1 VKLKLGTKIASC
13 FVLILI
19 MALFMGLSAFL
30 SFKNIN
36 NNIEEVDVADQ
47 ILITNMKIDNAVT
60 TAASAVRGF
69 ILYGDEK
76 CYVQA
81 EDALKSALELENQL
95 LETVSDEKKESVK
108 GLINNTTKY
117 GDSFTNEVTPLIRLY
132 NKALA
137 EGKKEQADAYWV
149 EFNSIAT
156 NDRAMTD
163 QIGKIVDEMAS
174 ENEQIVNAKLLATKE
189 QASSTINVNL
199 IIAVVSIV
207 ISILLAIFLTKMI
220 RNPIQKMVIG
230 ARKIADGDFTGR
242 VEFNLQDEIGDLD
255 KGIKQIKENF
265 KEIILSLKNS
275 SDHLMDSSQQL
286 AAQAQQTTAGA
297 TETAST
303 MNEIATTVDNMSQ
316 NTQTVSQQ
324 ANLASQHADK
334 GNQGIEMVTGQI
346 QDIAAA
352 TDQVNNSIIS
362 LKTDINRIGQF
373 VEVITNIADQTNLLA
388 LNAAIEAARAG
399 EAGRGFAVVAE
410 EVRKL
415 AEQSAQSTKEITAL
429 IKEITE
435 QSELAV
441 QAINNGNEKVAQGNK
456 IVTEVGKNFA
466 EIIIAVRELSEQVQ
480 DVAASAQQVSA
491 GIQNVAGTT
500 EEQTAAMEEVSAA
513 TEGLSKLAD
522 QLNAKMNK
530 FKL

>member
-1 VKLKLGTKIASC
+1 MKLKLGTKIASC
-13 FVLILI
+13 FIIMLI
-19 MALFMGLSAFL
+19 MVLFMGVSAFL
-30 SFKNIN
+30 SFRNIT
-36 NNIEEVDVADQ
+36 NNIAEVYAANQ
-47 ILITNMKIDNAVT
+47 ILITNMKIDNAVS
-60 TAASAVRGF
+60 TAAASLRGF
-69 ILYGDEK
+69 IAYGDEK
-76 CYVQA
+76 FYVQT
-81 EDALKSALELENQL
+81 EDALKTALELENQL
-95 LETVSDEKKESVK
+95 LGAVSDEKKENVK
-108 GLINNTTKY
+108 TLINNTTKY
-117 GDSFTNEVTPLIRLY
+117 GDSFVNKLSPVVRLY
-132 NKALA
+132 IKELNAGNK
-137 EGKKEQADAYWV
+137 KQADAYFT
-149 EFNSIAT
+149 ELNSIASDNT
-156 NDRAMTD
+156 ARINEIA
-163 QIGKIVDEMAS
+163 QIVDELIS
-174 ENEQIVNAKLLATKE
+174 ENNERVNNTLLATKE
-189 QASSTINVNL
+189 QANRTININL
-199 IIAVVSIV
+199 VITVVAIV
-207 ISILLAIFLTKMI
+207 ISLVLAIFLTKMI

-230 ARKIADGDFTGR
+230 ARRIADGDFTGR

-275 SDHLMDSSQQL
+275 SDLLMDSSQQL

-334 GNQGIEMVTGQI
+334 GNQGIEMVTGQM

-352 TDQVNNSIIS
+352 TEQVDKSIIS
-362 LKTDINRIGQF
+362 LKTAINRIGQF

-415 AEQSAQSTKEITAL
+415 AEQSAQSTKEITVL

-441 QAINNGNEKVAQGNK
+441 HAINTSNEKVSQGNE
-456 IVTEVGKNFA
+456 IVTEVGKSFA
-466 EIIIAVRELSEQVQ
+466 EIINAVRELSEQVQ

-513 TEGLSKLAD
+513 TESLSKLAD